1 MVEPGLEKIQTWLTP
16 KSCSIPLDHHLPG
29 LLNFHKAT
37 LMLQEQLCEGLHSKF
52 NVSDMRTDWYLSYP
66 WPCTLSL
73 TFSLNSFLTL
83 AIFLVPVLH
92 YSQLNW
98 YSYSSFFSFSSQ
110 FQIIPK
116 SCLLL
121 SPMTL
126 MDDIFV
132 QYSLNTHDVPNYK
145 RWVCSPGQGPGS
157 NRKMENTVLSIYL
170 YLLPEKVSSTVPH
183 PSRGLLEVVMPLV
196 EIQTLYTW

>member
-126 MDDIFV
+126 KDDIFV
-132 QYSLNTHDVPNYK
+132 QYSLNAHDVPNYK
-145 RWVCSPGQGPGS
+145 RLKLCEFIAQDRGQVQTE
-157 NRKMENTVLSIYL
+157 KWETLSLALTSTCYL
-170 YLLPEKVSSTVPH
+170 KKSLQPSLTLPEDSW
-183 PSRGLLEVVMPLV
+183 R
-196 EIQTLYTW
+196 